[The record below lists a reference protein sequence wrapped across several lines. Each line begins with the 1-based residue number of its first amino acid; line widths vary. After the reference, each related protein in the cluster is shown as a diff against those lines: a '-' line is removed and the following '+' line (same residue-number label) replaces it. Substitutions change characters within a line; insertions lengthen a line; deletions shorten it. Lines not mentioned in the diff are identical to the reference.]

1 MKGISDWHTPAI
13 AVIIFVVWLCGF
25 FSLCILH
32 CACTAH
38 GFLLLCRMEVTWRA
52 VKWAQRHKYGPK
64 LHLPQHKLILS
75 SASNS
80 VCVKLKDK
88 SNWFRSQFRPA
99 LLNLF
104 HFTLLCQWSSN
115 LVCKTSLLC
124 ESGPLEQ
131 MLLPVPICTLTADVC
146 FLCHKLRL
154 HYKADFSFEN
164 VSSSISTDLE
174 GMFSWIIQ
182 PYKEP
187 GRNTP

>member
-13 AVIIFVVWLCGF
+13 TVIIFVVWLCGF

-32 CACTAH
+32 CAQH
-38 GFLLLCRMEVTWRA
+38 MGFFCFAGWRSPEEQ
-52 VKWAQRHKYGPK
+52 WSCLRDTNMTQSYICPST
-64 LHLPQHKLILS
+64 HLF
-75 SASNS
+75 SASNCICM
-80 VCVKLKDK
+80 CVKLKDK

-131 MLLPVPICTLTADVC
+131 MLLPVPICTLTVYVC

-154 HYKADFSFEN
+154 HYKAEFSFEN

>member
-1 MKGISDWHTPAI
+1 MASSA
-13 AVIIFVVWLCGF
+13 FVFSIVHAQHMGF
-25 FSLCILH
+25 CCFAGWRSPEELWSGLRDTNMAQSYICPSTNLFL
-32 CACTAH
+32 A
-38 GFLLLCRMEVTWRA
+38 LLL
-52 VKWAQRHKYGPK
+52 
-64 LHLPQHKLILS
+64 IL
-75 SASNS
+75 S

-88 SNWFRSQFRPA
+88 SNWFRSQFRLA